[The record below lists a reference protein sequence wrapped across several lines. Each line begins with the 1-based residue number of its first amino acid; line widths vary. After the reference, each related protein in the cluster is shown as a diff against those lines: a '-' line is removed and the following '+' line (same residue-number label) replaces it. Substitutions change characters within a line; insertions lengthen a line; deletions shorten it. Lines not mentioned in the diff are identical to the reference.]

1 MDLRLELDSGIKT
14 SAAQGEVAT
23 SHLRFVTHVARC
35 SALCARGKR
44 ATESAC
50 LAHSRMRRTHLA
62 CEDAPLVRKLCCR
75 DVGSSAAVCR
85 HCHRTL
91 HIAERVARA
100 RGMCLG
106 RKTCRRLSRT
116 RASRS
121 RNLCQR

>member
-1 MDLRLELDSGIKT
+1 
-14 SAAQGEVAT
+14 
-23 SHLRFVTHVARC
+23 
-35 SALCARGKR
+35 
-44 ATESAC
+44 
-50 LAHSRMRRTHLA
+50 MRRTHLA

-121 RNLCQR
+121 RNALPEVGKDTTTAAGQLLRGR